1 MEFWERGK
9 GLVDEYM
16 IHVEAA
22 CDVVRG
28 AAGDGVDVV
37 VVVIVRGFIASTVDK
52 THCGDK

>member
-1 MEFWERGK
+1 
-9 GLVDEYM
+9 M

-22 CDVVRG
+22 CDVVGG
-28 AAGDGVDVV
+28 AAGDVVDVV